1 MRVRYARIA
10 TALAGA
16 ALMMLPVA
24 AQAMDVAT
32 FLAKASALK
41 AKGIFAMGSPDIAL
55 LKNEVTSAAT
65 AYRADLAADAAAKRR
80 PRACPPPRDK
90 TAVTSNDIIASF
102 QAIPSAQRGISVKVA
117 FYRFMD
123 KRFPC
128 R

>member
-1 MRVRYARIA
+1 M
-10 TALAGA
+10 LAGA
-16 ALMMLPVA
+16 TLIVLPVA

-55 LKNEVTSAAT
+55 LKDEVVGAAN
-65 AYRADLAADAAAKRR
+65 AYRAQLAADAAAKRH

-90 TAVTSNDIIASF
+90 SPVTSNDIIASF
-102 QAIPSAQRGISVKVA
+102 QAIPAAQRGVSVKAA